1 MKTKNLFSVLLI
13 TLFLS
18 GCVVY
23 SFYPLYTQSDLFPND
38 LLTGEWYDS
47 DSTLWKFEHPY
58 KGKRMDGNM
67 DKTRYIL
74 KMKPKGEDDFTKHD
88 FEVTIVDLEG
98 HYFADFYLDDYESDD
113 IGLFDFHIIPV
124 HTFAKLTFEE
134 DNLFINWF
142 NQDWLEDLI
151 KQNKVRIHHE
161 NNGDIILL
169 TAKAEEL
176 QKFVIK
182 YADTNEAFEEGLEAE
197 LKR

>member
-1 MKTKNLFSVLLI
+1 MKTKIGMALFLV

-47 DSTLWKFEHPY
+47 DSTLWKFEHPF
-58 KGKRMDGNM
+58 KGEKMNENP
-67 DKTRYIL
+67 DKTRYTL
-74 KMKPKGEDDFTKHD
+74 RMKPNGENDFTKHD
-88 FEVTIVDLEG
+88 FEVVILELEG
-98 HYFADFYLDDYESDD
+98 HYFADFYIDEYEPDDF
-113 IGLFDFHIIPV
+113 GLFDFHIIPV
-124 HTFAKLTFEE
+124 HTFAKLTFTEN
-134 DNLFINWF
+134 NLLINWF

-151 KQNKVRIHHE
+151 RQNKVRIHHE

-182 YADTNEAFEEGLEAE
+182 YADTHEAFAEGLEAE